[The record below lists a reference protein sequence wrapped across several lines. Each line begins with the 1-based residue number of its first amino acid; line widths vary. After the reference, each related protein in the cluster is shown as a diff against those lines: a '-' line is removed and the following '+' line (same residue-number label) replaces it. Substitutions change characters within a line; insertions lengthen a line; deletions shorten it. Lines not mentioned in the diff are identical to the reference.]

1 MPAVMGAPLS
11 ISSGADAVFLNTAPS
26 VEQRQRRLSR
36 EFLNDLSVRSPDRGP
51 LQPNARHALARLFGM
66 AESTMWYVLVIA
78 ALLAALLIWWITRS
92 TPHRGKLNPVLN
104 AKALAASAAARRK
117 AVQAVHQQNRPVSR
131 LKFGKR

>member
-1 MPAVMGAPLS
+1 
-11 ISSGADAVFLNTAPS
+11 
-26 VEQRQRRLSR
+26 
-36 EFLNDLSVRSPDRGP
+36 
-51 LQPNARHALARLFGM
+51 
-66 AESTMWYVLVIA
+66 MWYVLVIA

-131 LKFGKR
+131 QKFGKR